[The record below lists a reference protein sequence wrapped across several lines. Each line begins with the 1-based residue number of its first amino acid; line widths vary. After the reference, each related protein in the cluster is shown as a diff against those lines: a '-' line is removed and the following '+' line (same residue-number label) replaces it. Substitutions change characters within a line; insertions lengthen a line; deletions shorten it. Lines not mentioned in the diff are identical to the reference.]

1 MDILFYPSLDKIGQR
16 LILVHRAD
24 ISLQDLPSSIQD
36 GFDNVLAQE
45 DKVDLSDLSS
55 RWWLCP
61 EIVDNLKN
69 LGYDRFKIVRG

>member
-1 MDILFYPSLDKIGQR
+1 MDIIFYSSFNKIGQR
-16 LILVHRAD
+16 LILVHRTD
-24 ISLQDLPSSIQD
+24 ILLQDLPSSIQD
-36 GFDNVLAQE
+36 GFDSFLAQK

-61 EIVDNLKN
+61 ETVDNLKS